1 MAHGCA
7 TRRDLE
13 AAAVVFKGD
22 ILETE
27 TDRRGGPVEV
37 ADVQVGTEGEVV
49 SDVTVANRDVAQ
61 ALVKV
66 VRLEVNSEIV
76 ILFGLARRTARKS
89 RKYHYFTLKWIRAPI

>member
-22 ILETE
+22 VLEHE

-49 SDVTVANRDVAQ
+49 RDVTVANRDVAQ

-66 VRLEVNSEIV
+66 VRLEVNSDIV
-76 ILFGLARRTARKS
+76 ILFGLARRTARQIEKVS
-89 RKYHYFTLKWIRAPI
+89 LFYALIGLVP

>member
-22 ILETE
+22 VLEHE

-66 VRLEVNSEIV
+66 VRLEVNIV
-76 ILFGLARRTARKS
+76 ILFGLARRTARQIEKAS
-89 RKYHYFTLKWIRAPI
+89 LFYALIGLVP